1 MSITHNEK
9 KTPLQALFY
18 ISIWAILCP
27 FSAYGQGLITSNAV
41 DTTPPQ
47 YFELLEKGG
56 TSLPT
61 KVSLRQYCPK
71 PADQGYGNTCV
82 AFACGHAAMTITKQ
96 AQLPK
101 KNIKDN
107 PYSAEYIYRNIY
119 ISKGIEFDTVLNFMK
134 RKGICRVDKFKNL
147 TDERKLMAEAEQNKI
162 DWDKLFT
169 KRKDLDYVK
178 VLNTL
183 KNVIADSF
191 PIILG
196 VNIINKDFQKLR
208 QMKWEPLVK
217 IKDTLKH
224 AMVIVGYDDNTKT
237 FDLMNSRGIGWGN
250 GGFIQL
256 AYADFERV
264 FESAYILGKRKYG
277 SRGDNITD
285 SLSSTIDSTRTA
297 LTGTFQ
303 LKKAVKIDTSSPN
316 FHAQPLQF
324 SEKPTESA
332 YETKERFPVNSQ
344 FQLHVRD
351 IPEDKKLYVFS
362 FDEAGVVT
370 VHGQPD
376 TLLEQK
382 KQLISVDN
390 VLIIPSPKTAI
401 GVKYR
406 GKDQF
411 IMLISDSI
419 ITNFNQQLD
428 AFRAK
433 KGTAQARLEAVFG
446 DALLPTTAIDY
457 LKSDDTTMSIKSR
470 VWRPAK
476 QGIVSIILDIRT
488 VN

>member
-1 MSITHNEK
+1 
-9 KTPLQALFY
+9 
-18 ISIWAILCP
+18 
-27 FSAYGQGLITSNAV
+27 
-41 DTTPPQ
+41 
-47 YFELLEKGG
+47 
-56 TSLPT
+56 
-61 KVSLRQYCPK
+61 
-71 PADQGYGNTCV
+71 
-82 AFACGHAAMTITKQ
+82 
-96 AQLPK
+96 
-101 KNIKDN
+101 
-107 PYSAEYIYRNIY
+107 
-119 ISKGIEFDTVLNFMK
+119 
-134 RKGICRVDKFKNL
+134 
-147 TDERKLMAEAEQNKI
+147 
-162 DWDKLFT
+162 
-169 KRKDLDYVK
+169 
-178 VLNTL
+178 
-183 KNVIADSF
+183 
-191 PIILG
+191 
-196 VNIINKDFQKLR
+196 
-208 QMKWEPLVK
+208 
-217 IKDTLKH
+217 
-224 AMVIVGYDDNTKT
+224 MVIVGYDDDLKT

-256 AYADFERV
+256 GYADFERV

-285 SLSSTIDSTRTA
+285 SLSSTIDSTRTT
-297 LTGTFQ
+297 LIGSFQ
-303 LKKAVKIDTSSPN
+303 LKCSEITSDSSD
-316 FHAQPLQF
+316 FHAQSLQF

-344 FQLHVRD
+344 FQLHIRD

-362 FDEAGVVT
+362 FDAVGAVT

-382 KQLISVDN
+382 KQPISVDN

-419 ITNFNQQLD
+419 LTNFNQQLE

-446 DALLPTTAIDY
+446 DAFLPTTAIDY

-476 QGIVSIILDIRT
+476 QGIVPIILDIRMAE
-488 VN
+488 